1 MKKTIHIVVKDGL
14 VQEVYVDDDLDAEVF
29 VYDLDTDDNTEY
41 DKLYEEVD
49 QLRKSGKS
57 IY

>member
-14 VQEVYVDDDLDAEVF
+14 VQEVYIDDDLDAEVF